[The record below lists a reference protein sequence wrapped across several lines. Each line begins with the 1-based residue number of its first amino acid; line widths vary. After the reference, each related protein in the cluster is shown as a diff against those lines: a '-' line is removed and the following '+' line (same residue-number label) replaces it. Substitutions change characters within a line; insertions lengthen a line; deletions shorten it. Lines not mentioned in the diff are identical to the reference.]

1 MMENACILK
10 DKRTTMERNQDKDGV
25 ALRKDAEIRVLE
37 KALQYPEN
45 LSFQPPEII
54 YETFYELQANPSEV
68 EMHNEE
74 IRRVRAEKDES
85 LRRMAGA
92 VAHHYNNQ
100 LTVIMGSL
108 ELFLGDL
115 PENAENCRNLHHAMK
130 AAKKAAAMGRQL
142 LNYLGHPPGSIASLN
157 LSECCSQSLARLQS
171 EMAEE
176 IFFNHNFPD
185 FGPIIHADKEQ
196 IHQILSNLVT
206 NGGESVSGSPG
217 TITLTITT
225 VSPEDI
231 PTSKCIPVDWQ
242 AKDNSYACLEVS
254 DTGCG
259 IADVDIQKI
268 FDPFFTTKLT
278 GRGMG
283 LPVVLEF
290 VKNLGGCI
298 TVDSVPGDG
307 SVFRVY
313 LPVSVK

>member
-1 MMENACILK
+1 METHQYKEAA
-10 DKRTTMERNQDKDGV
+10 
-25 ALRKDAEIRVLE
+25 ALRQSAERRALK
-37 KALQYPEN
+37 KAVQEQEN

-54 YETFYELQANPSEV
+54 YETFQELQVNPSEV

-74 IRRVRAEKDES
+74 IRRLRAEKDES

-92 VAHHYNNQ
+92 VAHHFNNQ
-100 LTVIMGSL
+100 LTVVMGSL
-108 ELFLGDL
+108 ELYLDDL
-115 PENAENCRNLHHAMK
+115 PENAENRQKLHHAVR

-142 LNYLGHPPGSIASLN
+142 LNYLGHPPGSIAPLS

-171 EMAEE
+171 EIAEE
-176 IFFNHNFPD
+176 IFLNHNFPD
-185 FGPIIHADKEQ
+185 SGPIIHADKEQ
-196 IHQILSNLVT
+196 IHQILRNLVT

-225 VSPEDI
+225 VSAQDI
-231 PTSKCIPVDWQ
+231 PTSKCIPMDWQ
-242 AKDNSYACLEVS
+242 PKDNSYACLEVS

-259 IADVDIQKI
+259 IADMDIQKI

-313 LPVSVK
+313 LPVSAK